1 MSNNIDNIIFS
12 KSKSNPTV
20 DTYDAL
26 YNLEYYRTN
35 EYLAPL
41 ENFVPFIKNCES
53 LCRKSLYYK
62 KYIHYIKEEVGL
74 TACQVLGNVQEVDP
88 SDNLIEMHHGPL
100 LTLFDYCT
108 IITNYLL
115 YNRYK
120 FNEFTVAKMVMEE
133 HYNNRVE
140 VIMVCETVHDL
151 LHSPGGPF
159 VELDQGFGDVYGFL
173 KKYKNGL
180 DSNLIYKI
188 NRYYDK
194 SVNIG
199 TQDYKLFEINNFAN
213 KMNDSFDFK

>member
-1 MSNNIDNIIFS
+1 MDNIDNIIFS
-12 KSKSNPTV
+12 KPRTNPTV
-20 DTYDAL
+20 DTVDAL

-62 KYIHYIKEEVGL
+62 KYVHYIKEDVGW
-74 TACQVLGNVQEVDP
+74 TTCQVLGNIQELDP

-100 LTLFDYCT
+100 LTLFDYCSVV
-108 IITNYLL
+108 TNYLL
-115 YNRYK
+115 YNNKRV
-120 FNEFTVAKMVMEE
+120 NEFIVANIVMNE
-133 HYNNRVE
+133 HFENNIE

-151 LHSPGGPF
+151 LHSPSGPF
-159 VELDQGFGDVYGFL
+159 VSLDQGFGDVYKFL

-194 SVNIG
+194 SINVG
-199 TQDYKLFEINNFAN
+199 TQDYKLFEINEFAN
-213 KMNDSFDFK
+213 HINDSFGFR

>member
-1 MSNNIDNIIFS
+1 
-12 KSKSNPTV
+12 
-20 DTYDAL
+20 
-26 YNLEYYRTN
+26 
-35 EYLAPL
+35 
-41 ENFVPFIKNCES
+41 
-53 LCRKSLYYK
+53 
-62 KYIHYIKEEVGL
+62 
-74 TACQVLGNVQEVDP
+74 
-88 SDNLIEMHHGPL
+88 MHHGPL
-100 LTLFDYCT
+100 LTLFDYCA

-151 LHSPGGPF
+151 LHSPSGPF

-194 SVNIG
+194 SINVG